1 MQRTGRH
8 FIITK
13 KAHRCYTLFIVDLN
27 IEKGWSRYGR
37 KGHDSSE
44 KRSIYSRVFCNSLML
59 CNSTCSTALP
69 RIYALVTRGAGGATL
84 LNRSLQRKSIN
95 FGTTANVVKDQ
106 CGTSTMVLQVC
117 TSTRHQVAVW
127 VGLHQK
133 SGKSGVGDWA
143 PTVRWVIHHR
153 NDLPLMIYIKSKWSH
168 HWESTHQPKSL

>member
-1 MQRTGRH
+1 MLQHFNISIKYQFEYHFWAVQRTGRH
-8 FIITK
+8 FVVTK
-13 KAHRCYTLFIVDLN
+13 STSLLHIFVDLN
-27 IEKGWSRYGR
+27 IEKGRSRYGR

-106 CGTSTMVLQVC
+106 CGTSTLVLQVP
-117 TSTRHQVAVW
+117 SPGTRWWFGGRAAPEVGKVW
-127 VGLHQK
+127 
-133 SGKSGVGDWA
+133 
-143 PTVRWVIHHR
+143 RWR
-153 NDLPLMIYIKSKWSH
+153 LGANRPMSH
-168 HWESTHQPKSL
+168 TPP

>member
-1 MQRTGRH
+1 MLH
-8 FIITK
+8 I
-13 KAHRCYTLFIVDLN
+13 IVDLN
-27 IEKGWSRYGR
+27 IEKGRSRYGR

-106 CGTSTMVLQVC
+106 CGTSTLVLQVPAPGTRWWFGSGC
-117 TSTRHQVAVW
+117 TRSRESLALEIGRQPSDESYTSVMTCRWWYTLLRINPSTKLS
-127 VGLHQK
+127 VG
-133 SGKSGVGDWA
+133 
-143 PTVRWVIHHR
+143 
-153 NDLPLMIYIKSKWSH
+153 
-168 HWESTHQPKSL
+168 